1 MIFEVELTNF
11 ATSQVTSGGV
21 DVKEIDNQI
30 NEVKNGNVTD
40 EEFLRAKEAI
50 LNASDEAAIEEIRVK
65 YLGKK
70 GELVNVSD
78 GYARNFLFP
87 KNLAVPADVG
97 NMNNL
102 KAKNE
107 SVAYRKGE
115 DLKEAKVIAERMK
128 TITVKI
134 EVKAGDNGKLFGGV
148 TAKEIAEALKKDF
161 GIEVDK
167 KKVLLSETIK
177 VAGAT
182 KVDIKL
188 NEGVMASVQ
197 VMVVP
202 KQ

>member
-1 MIFEVELTNF
+1 MKVILK
-11 ATSQVTSGGV
+11 QDIKGV
-21 DVKEIDNQI
+21 
-30 NEVKNGNVTD
+30 
-40 EEFLRAKEAI
+40 
-50 LNASDEAAIEEIRVK
+50 
-65 YLGKK
+65 GKK
-70 GELVNVSD
+70 DQVINAAD

-87 KNLAVPADVG
+87 KNLAVPADTG

-107 SVAYRKGE
+107 SVQYRKGE
-115 DLKEAKVIAERMK
+115 DLKEAKEIAEKMK

-134 EVKAGDNGKLFGGV
+134 SVKAGENGRLFGAV

-167 KKVLLSETIK
+167 KKVLLQESIK

-182 KVDIKL
+182 KVDVKL
-188 NEGVMASVQ
+188 NEGVVASVQ
-197 VMVVP
+197 VMVTP